1 MNEVWISIEIRD
13 RETKERV
20 RYLGDAAHVIADPGE
35 DVQSVHGWRNY
46 VAERVS
52 LAVKATVAA
61 ELTRESVLARA
72 PKLSGFCPR
81 CGEKLGDG
89 ELLPDPDADGKPAH
103 VECLADLR
111 EPLSFEE
118 AARQKGLGDLEFRAT
133 PAIVSDLLLLLGEGD
148 IGRARPSME
157 EIESWTDEERE
168 AVATW
173 AAANHAF
180 ASDNDEV
187 EIPPYPAAL
196 LRGSDDAANAGD
208 DAGAKGEASGAAGA
222 APAGGEAGAAP
233 ASGPGEAA
241 GDGGD
246 PATAAPASSGEGD
259 RADPEAAREAHAGS
273 DGGEAGSEG
282 SGEVSRPRTRRRGSA
297 KEGGS

>member
-103 VECLADLR
+103 VECLADL
-111 EPLSFEE
+111 
-118 AARQKGLGDLEFRAT
+118 EFRAT

-157 EIESWTDEERE
+157 EIESWTGEERE
-168 AVATW
+168 EVAAW

-259 RADPEAAREAHAGS
+259 RTDPEAAREAHAGS